1 MKNIFRITCTVVLAI
16 IFFAAYS
23 SSVSAVDWQ
32 IKDTAKKCTF
42 SADVVDTTYDFGKL
56 KRVFVVPVNSIEGDL
71 LPPDKSYIKK
81 MGCKLTDE
89 ASADAVLEITIKDWK
104 MEFARHVPE
113 EIVYEAYE
121 HYEGWKEVKPPFHH
135 PPPKHRDDKHKHE
148 HKHRPPPPRREWTES
163 SSYFPG
169 ARRVVKPYSSF
180 HSRKITSSTPFEGSK
195 KVVYPAHDIYRSEVT
210 ALFEVRDLKTGKV
223 IMNRTGI
230 VSDFSRTDYRVNL
243 YNGLCYAFCKNFKKT
258 IKQAKKLAK
267 ELHDFQDL
275 NKKSKR

>member
-1 MKNIFRITCTVVLAI
+1 MKNIFRITCTIILAI

-104 MEFARHVPE
+104 MEFARHIPE

-163 SSYFPG
+163 SNYFPG
-169 ARRVVKPYSSF
+169 ARRVVKPYS
-180 HSRKITSSTPFEGSK
+180 R
-195 KVVYPAHDIYRSEVT
+195 
-210 ALFEVRDLKTGKV
+210 
-223 IMNRTGI
+223 
-230 VSDFSRTDYRVNL
+230 
-243 YNGLCYAFCKNFKKT
+243 
-258 IKQAKKLAK
+258 
-267 ELHDFQDL
+267 
-275 NKKSKR
+275 